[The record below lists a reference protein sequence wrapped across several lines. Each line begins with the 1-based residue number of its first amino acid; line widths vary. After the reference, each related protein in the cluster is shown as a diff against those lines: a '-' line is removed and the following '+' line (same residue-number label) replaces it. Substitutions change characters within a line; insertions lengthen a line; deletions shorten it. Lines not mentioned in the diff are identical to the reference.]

1 MESEISV
8 WNLILLGVLLV
19 LSAFFSASE
28 TAFTSISKLKV
39 RHMLDANVKGAK
51 YIAKILDNPNK
62 MLTSILVGNN
72 IVNIT
77 MTSIAT
83 ALTIHYFGESGTG
96 IAAVVTTIFILLFGE
111 ITPKTIAN
119 AFPEKIC
126 LGIAVILRLIIL
138 ILTPFAFVFSKIS
151 DLLLILLGRKNG
163 KKKVSITEE
172 ELKTMVNVSQ
182 EEGVL
187 ETDEQEMIFNII
199 EFNDTEVG
207 KIMTPRTEIVG
218 VDINAGYDEVFRVFK
233 ENQYSRIPVYQN
245 SLDEIVGVLHL
256 KDLVLFDKDKNIY
269 HNKNYMKEPYITWEN
284 FKVSDVFKKMK
295 SSKCTMGIVLDEYG
309 GTAGIVTIEDFVEE
323 IVGDINDEYDEYD
336 NNKITIINENV
347 ILADGLAE
355 ITDINDKLD
364 VNLSNERFNTIG
376 GFVTGE
382 LGKFPL
388 KGDTLI
394 YNDIIEFVVESAGKN
409 KVEKVKISK
418 LQQ

>member
-382 LGKFPL
+382 LGKFPI

-394 YNDIIEFVVESAGKN
+394 YNDIIEFIVESAGKN

>member
-1 MESEISV
+1 MESEIGI

-138 ILTPFAFVFSKIS
+138 ILTPFAFVFSRIS

-256 KDLVLFDKDKNIY
+256 KDLVLFDKDKNVY

-409 KVEKVKISK
+409 KVEKVKITK
-418 LQQ
+418 LQ